1 MSSIDSVG
9 GRDRR
14 RAVAGIKDALRELR
28 NQLSLLN
35 HQVSRR
41 LELKDVDL
49 DCLELVQR
57 LGPMTPGEL
66 ARVAGLHP
74 ATLTGILDRLQR
86 AGWVVRER
94 DANAADRRAVAVRA
108 LKDRNPELFGLYA
121 GMNSAL
127 DGLFDGYS
135 EAELALLAD
144 FLRRT
149 AALGRTAA
157 EELGRD

>member
-1 MSSIDSVG
+1 MSSTSP

-14 RAVAGIKDALRELR
+14 RTVTVIKDALRELR

-49 DCLELVQR
+49 DCLELV
-57 LGPMTPGEL
+57 LEHGPMTPGEL
-66 ARVAGLHP
+66 ARRAGLHP

-86 AGWVVRER
+86 AGWVTRER
-94 DANAADRRAVAVRA
+94 DPQAADRRAVTVRA
-108 LKDRNPELFGLYA
+108 LKDRNAELFGLYA

-127 DGLFDGYS
+127 DGLFEGYS

-149 AALGRTAA
+149 AELGRTAT
-157 EELGRD
+157 EELAGD

>member
-1 MSSIDSVG
+1 MSSISSGDA
-9 GRDRR
+9 RERR
-14 RAVAGIKDALRELR
+14 RTVTAIKEALRELR

-57 LGPMTPGEL
+57 HGAMTPGEL
-66 ARVAGLHP
+66 ARRAGLHP

-86 AGWVVRER
+86 AGWITRER
-94 DANAADRRAVAVRA
+94 DPNAADRRAVTVRA
-108 LKDRNPELFGLYA
+108 VKDRNPELFSLYS
-121 GMNSAL
+121 GMNASL
-127 DGLFDGYS
+127 DDLFTGYS

-149 AALGRTAA
+149 TALGRTATEELA
-157 EELGRD
+157 EE

>member
-1 MSSIDSVG
+1 MSSKNVDGS
-9 GRDRR
+9 RDRR
-14 RAVAGIKDALRELR
+14 RSVTAIKDALRELR

-57 LGPMTPGEL
+57 HGPLTPGEL
-66 ARVAGLHP
+66 ARRAGLHP

-86 AGWVVRER
+86 AGWVTRER
-94 DANAADRRAVAVRA
+94 DPGAADRRAVAVRA
-108 LKDRNPELFGLYA
+108 LKDRNPELYA
-121 GMNSAL
+121 QYTGMNAAL
-127 DGLFDGYS
+127 DGLFEGYS
-135 EAELALLAD
+135 EAELELLAD

-149 AALGRTAA
+149 AALGRTAT
-157 EELGRD
+157 EELAQD

>member
-1 MSSIDSVG
+1 MSSISSGD

-14 RAVAGIKDALRELR
+14 RTVVAIKDALRELR

-57 LGPMTPGEL
+57 HGAMTPGEL
-66 ARVAGLHP
+66 ARRAGLHP

-86 AGWVVRER
+86 AGWVTRER
-94 DANAADRRAVAVRA
+94 DPDAADRRAVTVRA
-108 LKDRNPELFGLYA
+108 VKDRGPELFALYSR
-121 GMNSAL
+121 MNASM
-127 DGLFDGYS
+127 DDLFAGYS

-149 AALGRTAA
+149 TALGRTAT
-157 EELGRD
+157 EELAQG

>member
-1 MSSIDSVG
+1 MSFVSSG
-9 GRDRR
+9 NARDRR
-14 RAVAGIKDALRELR
+14 RTVTAIKDALRELR

-49 DCLELVQR
+49 DCLELVHKH
-57 LGPMTPGEL
+57 GPLTPGEL
-66 ARVAGLHP
+66 ARLAGLHP
-74 ATLTGILDRLQR
+74 ATVTGILDRLQR
-86 AGWVVRER
+86 AGWVTRER
-94 DANAADRRAVAVRA
+94 DPNAADRRAVAVHA

-121 GMNSAL
+121 GMNRSL
-127 DGLFDGYS
+127 DELFDGYS

-149 AALGRTAA
+149 TALGRTATA
-157 EELGRD
+157 DLADD

>member
-1 MSSIDSVG
+1 MSSKDSG
-9 GRDRR
+9 DGRDRR
-14 RAVAGIKDALRELR
+14 RTVTAIKDALRQLR

-57 LGPMTPGEL
+57 HGPMTPGEL
-66 ARVAGLHP
+66 ARLAGVHP

-94 DANAADRRAVAVRA
+94 DPDAADRRAVTVRA
-108 LKDRNPELFGLYA
+108 LKDRNGELLGLYS
-121 GMNSAL
+121 GMNSSL
-127 DGLFDGYS
+127 DGLFDGYDD
-135 EAELALLAD
+135 AELALLAD
-144 FLRRT
+144 FLRRAT
-149 AALGRTAA
+149 ALGRTATD
-157 EELGRD
+157 ELAQE